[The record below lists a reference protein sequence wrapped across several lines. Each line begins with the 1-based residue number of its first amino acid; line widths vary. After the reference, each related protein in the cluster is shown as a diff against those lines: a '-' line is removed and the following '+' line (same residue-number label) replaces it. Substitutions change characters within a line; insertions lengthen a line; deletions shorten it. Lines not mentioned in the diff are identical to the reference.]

1 VTRILYVDV
10 IGGAAG
16 DMLLAALLDAG
27 AASTAVQQAVDA
39 VLPDRFRIATEEVH
53 RAHLRARLL
62 RARPGSRPP
71 RTTPWSFPELLTAV
85 DSAPLSP
92 ALRGTAQSI
101 LQRLA
106 DAEAQ
111 VHGEPA
117 SQVASQELGDDDT
130 LLDVVGVAAALES
143 LQVSRVF
150 VSPIPLAMGEALAGP
165 HGRLPLPAPA
175 TLELLRGFL
184 VRGDGSGEVVTP
196 TAAAIFAAVAVPA
209 PDLPRMTLECIG
221 YGAGQRDPEGLPNV
235 VRVLAGP
242 ALAGPAA
249 DRPQEREL
257 VVLEA
262 NIDDLSPELVADA
275 AETLRGAGA
284 LDVWTAPAQMK
295 KGRAAVILS
304 ALCDPALEPALSS
317 VFFEA
322 TSTFGVRIHQV
333 RRVEL
338 ERRWVDVAL
347 PEGKVRVKLGVLGG
361 RLMSATPEHD
371 DVAEVA
377 RQSRQ
382 PVRLVYEKALAAA
395 RNR

>member
-1 VTRILYVDV
+1 MTRILYIDV

-27 AASTAVQQAVDA
+27 ASSAGVQEAVDA
-39 VLPDRFRIATEEVH
+39 VLPDRFRIATEEVR
-53 RAHLRARLL
+53 RANLRARLL
-62 RARPGSRPP
+62 CATVGSRAP
-71 RTTPWSFPELLTAV
+71 RAGPRPFRELLAAV
-85 DSAPLSP
+85 ESAPLSP
-92 ALRGTAQSI
+92 ALRRTAHSV
-101 LQRLA
+101 LQRLQE
-106 DAEAQ
+106 AEAR

-117 SQVASQELGDDDT
+117 SQVVAHELGDDDT

-150 VSPIPLAMGEALAGP
+150 VSPIPLAMGGTIDAAHGP
-165 HGRLPLPAPA
+165 RPVPAPA
-175 TLELLRGFL
+175 TLELLRGFS
-184 VRGDGSGEVVTP
+184 VRGDGRGEVVTP
-196 TAAAIFAAVAVPA
+196 TAAAIFAALAVPA
-209 PDLPRMTLECIG
+209 ADLPGMTLECIG
-221 YGAGQRDPEGLPNV
+221 YGAGRRDPEGLPNV
-235 VRVLAGP
+235 LRVLAGP
-242 ALAGPAA
+242 AA
-249 DRPQEREL
+249 DHPLEREL

-275 AETLRGAGA
+275 AEALRAAGA

-295 KGRAAVILS
+295 KGRAAVVLS
-304 ALCDPALEPALSS
+304 ALSDPALEPALSS

-322 TSTFGVRIHQV
+322 TSTFGVRIHPV

-347 PEGKVRVKLGVLGG
+347 AEGNVRVKLGLLGG

-377 RQSRQ
+377 RKSGQ

-395 RNR
+395 RAR